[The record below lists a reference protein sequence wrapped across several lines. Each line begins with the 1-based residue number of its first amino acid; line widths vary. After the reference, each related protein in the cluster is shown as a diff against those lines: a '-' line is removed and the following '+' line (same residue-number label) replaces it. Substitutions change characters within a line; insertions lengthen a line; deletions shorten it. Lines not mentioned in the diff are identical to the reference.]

1 MSVKSAHQK
10 RAQRSIIYL
19 TFFLLLSIPLMLFGI
34 AQDDFDIRREAFE
47 DLQLSEENPCL
58 ISLPNVNP
66 YSLEIDKT
74 VTVQVDAMMKDH
86 GILRLKILD
95 QEEIVHEESFEG
107 SPLEIG
113 VNFPFTPKEEGKV
126 SLTGKIETIQ
136 GSIVECQITSEYG
149 IRGLR
154 AVQNNSAP
162 EFTSNPSESIPSQ
175 NIQTGD
181 TYEYT
186 LKATDIDGDR
196 INYAYSFTPRA
207 DWLTLN
213 VIDDGSDG
221 RLTLK
226 FSGSTQKAASYLA
239 NVFIH
244 DGYSK
249 HLRSQSW
256 VINVSP
262 SENDIP
268 VVTILE
274 PEQSL
279 RIDRGTTFKT
289 SWKATDLNHI
299 VGYEL
304 FIANNLANQETW
316 IEIDRQIP
324 YETTQYNVNTDRLN
338 PGTYKIIAKATDNQ
352 QPPATGKGV
361 SPEIVISSVGEEIE
375 EPEDTDDGVIIAQP
389 QVTNMSPL
397 STEEITNRRV
407 TLRATIAAS
416 TNAQIDEDSIVFKLD
431 DRDVSE
437 EIKINR
443 ISQEEFTLIYQPDR
457 DLAEGLH
464 KAEVEFSDT
473 NGLQTSKSW
482 NFTIQPDEIIT
493 DDIYIIFGYEIAKNI
508 VHIIGVG
515 ILTVALALITPFVI
529 FSIWKDDKTEE
540 VNQKN
545 SKIPNS
551 IPSDEAEYIQ
561 ESTWDDSSTI
571 KAQVEDSPREK
582 NLEEDVWDKYSVAKP
597 VLTEEQKQKDL
608 REIKE
613 RDFEDKSTEQRN
625 EQAAPEP
632 KAPESKKPVIK
643 QDNEVPSSIGK
654 EEPIQKQEE
663 PQTKV
668 NEEKTPEAQ
677 PPQPETPNPEPKQNQ
692 AETPGPDI
700 PEPEIPQADE
710 LEAISKQL
718 QQIKEQE
725 KQQPS
730 SQENVQTTN

>member
-10 RAQRSIIYL
+10 RAQRSIMYL

-34 AQDDFDIRREAFE
+34 AQDDFDIRRDAFE

-66 YSLEIDKT
+66 YSLEIGKT
-74 VTVQVDAMMKDH
+74 VTVQVDAMLQDH
-86 GILRLKILD
+86 GILGLEILD
-95 QEEIVHEESFEG
+95 QEEIVYEESFEG

-113 VNFPFTPKEEGKV
+113 INFPFTPKEEGKV
-126 SLTGKIETIQ
+126 SLTGTIETIQ
-136 GSIVECQITSEYG
+136 GSRVECQITSEYG

-181 TYEYT
+181 MYEYT

-279 RIDRGTTFKT
+279 RVDRGTTFRT
-289 SWKATDLNHI
+289 SWQATDLNHI
-299 VGYEL
+299 IGYEL
-304 FIANNLANQETW
+304 FIANNLADQETW
-316 IEIDRQIP
+316 IEIDTEIP
-324 YETTQYNVNTDRLN
+324 YDITDYNVGTGQLT

-361 SPEIVISSVGEEIE
+361 SPEIVISAVGEEIE
-375 EPEDTDDGVIIAQP
+375 EPEDTDDGVIITQP

-407 TLRATIAAS
+407 TIRATIVAS
-416 TNAQIDEDSIVFKLD
+416 TNAQIDEDSIIFKLD
-431 DRDVSE
+431 DRDISD

-457 DLAEGLH
+457 DLEEGLH

-482 NFTIQPDEIIT
+482 NFTIQPDERIA
-493 DDIYIIFGYEIAKNI
+493 DDIYTIFGYEIAKNI
-508 VHIIGVG
+508 VHIVGVG
-515 ILTVALALITPFVI
+515 ILTVALALITPFII
-529 FSIWKDDKTEE
+529 FSIWKDDKVEDG
-540 VNQKN
+540 NQKN
-545 SKIPNS
+545 SKIPHS
-551 IPSDEAEYIQ
+551 IPSDDAEYIQ
-561 ESTWDDSSTI
+561 QSTWDDSSTI
-571 KAQVEDSPREK
+571 KPQVEESPGEK
-582 NLEEDVWDKYSVAKP
+582 EPEEDMWDKYSVAKP

-608 REIKE
+608 KEIKE
-613 RDFEDKSTEQRN
+613 RDLKDQATEQKD
-625 EQAAPEP
+625 EQIAPET
-632 KAPESKKPVIK
+632 KAPEFNEPVIK
-643 QDNEVPSSIGK
+643 KDNEVPSDIKK
-654 EEPIQKQEE
+654 EEE
-663 PQTKV
+663 PVQ
-668 NEEKTPEAQ
+668 EEKTPEPEPQQA
-677 PPQPETPNPEPKQNQ
+677 QPETPKPEPEQKQP
-692 AETPGPDI
+692 EVSEPDI
-700 PEPEIPQADE
+700 PEPDIPETDE

-725 KQQPS
+725 AQEQPS
-730 SQENVQTTN
+730 SQENT